1 MAWCLAFEM
10 SFLGGYK
17 DRKSNRINGM
27 FDILFP
33 VGQAIK
39 KLKLR
44 KSSPGR
50 ARIPPRGSVRKRLQ
64 SSQSFMSTGGKR
76 EIERERGGSDPEL
89 HSGTPG
95 PGSIP

>member
-1 MAWCLAFEM
+1 MNIVPAVA
-10 SFLGGYK
+10 
-17 DRKSNRINGM
+17 
-27 FDILFP
+27 

-64 SSQSFMSTGGKR
+64 SSQSFMSTG
-76 EIERERGGSDPEL
+76 EIDHILTEYNNAVRINTVALRSEMQESR
-89 HSGTPG
+89 
-95 PGSIP
+95 